1 MAVTGRATVFAWRC
15 AGERP
20 AIVRQFAQPDA
31 AGYLAHIWY
40 PIDPASLKVRQY
52 GSVFGP
58 AVSIV
63 ARHGGVSGVSAS
75 AVLGESPKGRGQSPE
90 DAQEGG

>member
-20 AIVRQFAQPDA
+20 GIMRQFAHPDA

-40 PIDPASLKVRQY
+40 PIDPVLKVRQY

-63 ARHGGVSGVSAS
+63 ARHGGVSGASAS
-75 AVLGESPKGRGQSPE
+75 VVLGESPKGRGNRPRI
-90 DAQEGG
+90 AQERC